1 MPKVGLGRGNV
12 VNLFFFFAF
21 SFFSKLFYIKK
32 RGTTK
37 AFVEVLSFLFLSF
50 LLSLSLSLSLSKSW
64 LLAIPFRS
72 FLSLLHNGFEVVR
85 FKTFFF
91 FVYQSLF
98 FYKKKSLCDLVTS
111 HFISTKL
118 CIFVLFFSIS
128 YLYDLCRSG
137 FLVGGGGGI

>member
-91 FVYQSLF
+91 SCINPFFFTKKKVSAIWLPLILYQRNSVYLF
-98 FYKKKSLCDLVTS
+98 FFFQFRIYM
-111 HFISTKL
+111 ISVDPD
-118 CIFVLFFSIS
+118 F
-128 YLYDLCRSG
+128 
-137 FLVGGGGGI
+137 